1 MDFDGNFCEI
11 VFLNGETAKIP
22 NYLNFS
28 ETLDMVF
35 QLVKKGVLLSFNKY
49 EDNSLIFT
57 MNIASWKAAN
67 LYYE

>member
-35 QLVKKGVLLSFNKY
+35 QLVKKRSIIEL
-49 EDNSLIFT
+49 
-57 MNIASWKAAN
+57 
-67 LYYE
+67 